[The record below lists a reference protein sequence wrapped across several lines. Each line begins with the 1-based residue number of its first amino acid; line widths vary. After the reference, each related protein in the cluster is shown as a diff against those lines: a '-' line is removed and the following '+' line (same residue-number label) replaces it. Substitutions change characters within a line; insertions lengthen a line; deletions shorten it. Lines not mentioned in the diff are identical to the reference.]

1 MLLKIEG
8 SSFFAVWALRIFDS
22 APLDLG
28 EFFAKRM
35 ENSLEIADSS
45 VFKRPLA

>member
-8 SSFFAVWALRIFDS
+8 SPFFAVWALRIFDS
-22 APLDLG
+22 APRG
-28 EFFAKRM
+28 REFFAKRM